1 MNHPLVS
8 VIIPLYNQEPYIK
21 EALCSVANQTYTN
34 WEVIVMDDSSTDH
47 SIQVVQEIVQAD
59 SRFYLYSQPNSGPS
73 IARNECIARSKG
85 KYILPLDGD
94 DKIAPTYIEKAVEYL
109 ECHPNCK
116 LVYCKA
122 EKFGAGSGSW
132 PLPEYKYENLLWEN
146 MIFCTAMFRRSDYD
160 KTIGYNPN
168 MVLGLEDWD
177 FWLSLLSPEDEVHRI
192 EEVLFY
198 YRIKS
203 ISRTTELSPRYDEAT
218 RQIYRNHTEIYKS
231 FAESTINTHNVLRYK
246 DMEISRILNS
256 KTFKAGWIVTAPYR
270 FIKKLFKH

>member
-1 MNHPLVS
+1 MNSPLVS
-8 VIIPLYNQEPYIK
+8 IVVPLYNQRDYIQ
-21 EALCSVANQTYTN
+21 EAIDSVRNQSYPN
-34 WEVIVMDDSSTDH
+34 WELIIMDDGSTDDGK
-47 SIQVVQEIVQAD
+47 QIVLDVKKYDQ
-59 SRFYLYSQPNSGPS
+59 RIFLYTQQNSGPS
-73 IARNECIARSKG
+73 ITRNEAILRSTG

-109 ECHPNCK
+109 ESHPNCK

-122 EKFGAGSGSW
+122 EKFGAESGSW